1 MHAHSI
7 KINYIVLYNSL
18 DDALFFYY
26 YYFFLYYCAIILLII
41 AHCQT
46 GIPGI
51 PGILILYWH
60 TWPAG
65 TITTTIN
72 HHTGDFFFF

>member
-26 YYFFLYYCAIILLII
+26 YYFFLYYCAIINNSTLPDW
-41 AHCQT
+41 HTWHT

-51 PGILILYWH
+51 PPGQLAQLH
-60 TWPAG
+60 N
-65 TITTTIN
+65 TIN
-72 HHTGDFFFF
+72 HPGDFF